1 MNETAS
7 TAVHDRWAWADRGN
21 CVGHQ
26 DLFYNDDH
34 DLKGERRKNEELA
47 KQLCQ
52 TCPVLERCRRYAVEE
67 RELYGVWGGMTELER
82 HKSAGRLRTG

>member
-1 MNETAS
+1 MAEAAS
-7 TAVHDRWAWADRGN
+7 TAVDDRWAWADRGN

-34 DLKGERRKNEELA
+34 DLKGTRRKNEELA
-47 KQLCQ
+47 KQLCRQ
-52 TCPVLERCRRYAVEE
+52 CPVLDQCRRYAIEE

-82 HKSAGRLRTG
+82 HKMAGRLRTG